1 MDNVIVWLGGFYWV
15 KNFFGVIGKCM
26 IELGVED
33 FWIESDL
40 CGSNVVM
47 KIISGMYYNRVIRV
61 YKLIFEVLER
71 L

>member
-1 MDNVIVWLGGFYWV
+1 
-15 KNFFGVIGKCM
+15 M